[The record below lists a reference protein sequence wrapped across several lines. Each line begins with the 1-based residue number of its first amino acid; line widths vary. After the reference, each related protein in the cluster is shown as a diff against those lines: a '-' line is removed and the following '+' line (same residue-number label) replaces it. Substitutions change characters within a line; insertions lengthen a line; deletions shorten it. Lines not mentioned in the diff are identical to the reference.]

1 MVIGT
6 QELGT
11 FSQII
16 DDAIRISGRGK
27 VERSRMTGYARASM
41 RECQVKATFKRDF
54 IEDQITATA
63 DPHIWTV
70 PASFRI
76 MHTVRFP
83 NEIYPKFREPGAR
96 QKDFDFFYYRATDY
110 FAFKGVAVGDLI
122 DLAYYSYFT
131 PFVYFETTKRPA
143 RYFADLA
150 QWQYLD
156 GNGVY
161 QTTLGTTALDDA
173 AEALVS
179 NWMLFDWYD
188 TVLEGTIAK
197 VFKVNCDPRAP
208 SSFALFKS
216 LQQDI
221 ILGEVVE
228 SLGR

>member
-1 MVIGT
+1 MPIGI

-11 FSQII
+11 FSQIV

-27 VERSRMTGYARASM
+27 VERTRITGYARATM
-41 RECQVKATFKRDF
+41 RECQVRGLFKRDF
-54 IEDQITATA
+54 IETQITATA

-70 PASFRI
+70 PADFRI
-76 MHTVRFP
+76 MHTVRYP
-83 NEIYPKFREPGAR
+83 NEIYPHFREPGAR

-110 FAFKGVAVGDLI
+110 FALKGITAGDLI
-122 DLAYYSYFT
+122 DLAYYSYFI
-131 PFVYFETTKRPA
+131 PLVYFETTKRPA

-156 GNGVY
+156 GNGIY

-173 AEALVS
+173 AELLVS
-179 NWMLFDWYD
+179 NWMLFHWYD

-197 VFKVNCDPRAP
+197 VFKINGDSRAP

-216 LQQDI
+216 MQKDI

>member
-1 MVIGT
+1 MAIGT

-16 DDAIRISGRGK
+16 DDTIRVSGRGK
-27 VERSRMTGYARASM
+27 VEQTRIAGYARATM

-54 IEDQITATA
+54 TEDQITATA

-76 MHTVRFP
+76 MHTVRYP
-83 NEIYPKFREPGAR
+83 NEIYPHFREPGAR

-110 FAFKGVAVGDLI
+110 FAFKGIAATDLI
-122 DLAYYSYFT
+122 DLAYYSYFM
-131 PFVYFETTKRPA
+131 PLVYFEATKRPA

-161 QTTLGTTALDDA
+161 QTTLGTAALDTA

-179 NWMLFDWYD
+179 NWILFSWYD
-188 TVLEGTIAK
+188 TILEGTIAK
-197 VFKVNCDPRAP
+197 VFKINKDERAK